1 MIIKGYD
8 SIDELLQE
16 ETAEIE
22 DYESAK
28 EANDLLM
35 DALKLT
41 DTQKTVLR
49 SSYEHLEELLI
60 NHVTADLECDKPKLI
75 RIGSDIFQY
84 DDRVFDAMRRIKGQ
98 ELIDWIYRNRLEDV
112 SIYNDGDCLYARMI
126 DTENENHYKETCIR
140 WDIRHAKY
148 EVIDDILED

>member
-35 DALKLT
+35 EALKLT

-60 NHVTADLECDKPKLI
+60 NQVAAELECDKPKLI
-75 RIGSDIFQY
+75 RIGSDTFQY

-98 ELIDWIYRNRLEDV
+98 ELIDWICRYRLEDV

-126 DTENENHYKETCIR
+126 DTENENHYKENCIR